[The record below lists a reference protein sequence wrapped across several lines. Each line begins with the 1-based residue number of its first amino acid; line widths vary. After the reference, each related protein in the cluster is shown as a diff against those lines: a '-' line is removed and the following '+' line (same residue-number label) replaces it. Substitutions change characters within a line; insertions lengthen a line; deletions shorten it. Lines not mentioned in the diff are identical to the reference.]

1 MYTPPQFIN
10 TTYKEWREV
19 FMHSTVVCIRTS
31 IRRTSITAFETSFL
45 LCSPFALSDFRSV
58 EAESVGW
65 RTRQQLTCTVSLE
78 WLEKFDSSSLL
89 SSNDRVGANNSQKK
103 RHSTFWLGHQ
113 GRKVAER
120 EGCGEKVHS
129 VWVSNGESHLHFDF
143 EQIHISQLSLLGQI
157 ASLSLAVIQNSQF
170 IQFVSQ
176 SLAFTIISCW
186 SSSAASGSLANS

>member
-103 RHSTFWLGHQ
+103 TPLNVLTRSPGKK
-113 GRKVAER
+113 GCREKVAER
-120 EGCGEKVHS
+120 KFIVCECRTVSLIYILTLNKYTYHNCLY
-129 VWVSNGESHLHFDF
+129 WVR
-143 EQIHISQLSLLGQI
+143 
-157 ASLSLAVIQNSQF
+157 
-170 IQFVSQ
+170 
-176 SLAFTIISCW
+176 
-186 SSSAASGSLANS
+186 